1 MYQKGFTTII
11 MIIIGIVIALALIG
25 YYTTPSLDT
34 DSSFLESTS

>member
-25 YYTTPSLDT
+25 YYTTPKVDT
-34 DSSFLESTS
+34 NSSFLESTS